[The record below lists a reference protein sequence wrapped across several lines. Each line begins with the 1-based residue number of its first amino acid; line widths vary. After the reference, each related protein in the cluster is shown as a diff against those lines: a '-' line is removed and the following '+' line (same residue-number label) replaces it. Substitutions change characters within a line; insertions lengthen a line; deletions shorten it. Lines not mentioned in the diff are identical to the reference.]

1 LSEKN
6 GGALNN
12 VLRPTAI
19 LCRRQRGSRLRIALF
34 VYVMNLLGKKIYWWS
49 VIGHSSLAIAIAGV
63 STNDK

>member
-1 LSEKN
+1 
-6 GGALNN
+6 
-12 VLRPTAI
+12 
-19 LCRRQRGSRLRIALF
+19 LRIALF